1 MRNKLNIALDIIGSI
16 LVGCCAIVVIFIL
29 VVGGF
34 AGLID
39 GTIQS
44 RSFLLCMIAVF
55 FIMRFSSYAIK
66 CMVLDAKD
74 LMRKN
79 KEERG

>member
-1 MRNKLNIALDIIGSI
+1 MRNKLKISLDIIGI
-16 LVGCCAIVVIFIL
+16 IVVGCCAITVTFIL

-55 FIMRFSSYAIK
+55 FVMRFSSYAIK
-66 CMVLDAKD
+66 SMIQDAKD
-74 LMRKN
+74 LMRKI
-79 KEERG
+79 KGGS